1 MRCLG
6 RIVSLFLLLL
16 LLGVGW
22 LYHDEIFRW
31 GKDVIDP
38 MAKARRTGHPS
49 LEAESSALGKIDSLL
64 RSQQDSIVLSA
75 DEMASLIAVGATFL
89 PRDPLDSIAVELGDR
104 TVRIRTMVNSARLP
118 EAVLTKLPITPEP
131 YEEVVATGTLTP
143 GRPGVAE
150 LQLDRVMVRGLP
162 VPSDLSARLIA
173 KATGRPSDGRLQIM
187 MPRGVVSFRV
197 RPTGVAIY
205 RGVSAP

>member
-16 LLGVGW
+16 LLGAGW
-22 LYHDEIFRW
+22 LYHEEIFRW
-31 GKDVIDP
+31 GKDVVDP

-49 LEAESSALGKIDSLL
+49 DAAESSALAKIDSLL
-64 RSQQDSIVLSA
+64 RSQQDSILLSA
-75 DEMASLIAVGATFL
+75 DEMASLIAVGASFL

-104 TVRIRTMVNSARLP
+104 SVRIRTMVNSAKLP
-118 EAVLTKLPITPEP
+118 ESVVAMLPMTPEA
-131 YEEVVATGTLTP
+131 YEEVVAVGTLTP
-143 GRPGVAE
+143 GRPGIAE
-150 LQLDRVMVRGLP
+150 WELERVMVRGLP

-173 KATGRPSDGRLQIM
+173 RATGRPSDGRLQIA

-205 RGVSAP
+205 RGTQQP

>member
-31 GKDVIDP
+31 GKDVVDP

-49 LEAESSALGKIDSLL
+49 AEAEASALLKIDSLL
-64 RSQQDSIVLSA
+64 RSQQDSILLSA
-75 DEMASLIAVGATFL
+75 DEMASLITVGASFL

-104 TVRIRTMVNSARLP
+104 TVRIRTMVNS
-118 EAVLTKLPITPEP
+118 TKLPERVLAMLPMTPEP
-131 YEEVVATGTLTP
+131 YEEVIATGTLTP
-143 GRPGVAE
+143 GRPGIAE
-150 LQLDRVMVRGLP
+150 WHLDRVMVRGLP
-162 VPSDLSARLIA
+162 VPSDISARLIA
-173 KATGRPSDGRLQIM
+173 KATGRPTDGRLQIA
-187 MPRGVVSFRV
+187 MPRGVASFRV

-205 RGVSAP
+205 RGGSPP